1 MQDTDG
7 SDGQN
12 FKSLKLYVILDF
24 NKTLVRYIVPFP
36 SYNKAIQKK
45 TRRKNTMKTRTER
58 HYYANDYRHSRPYP
72 NAAERSYFQE
82 KLLDQVASVVT
93 VLGIIALLFFLV
105 TL

>member
-1 MQDTDG
+1 
-7 SDGQN
+7 
-12 FKSLKLYVILDF
+12 
-24 NKTLVRYIVPFP
+24 
-36 SYNKAIQKK
+36 
-45 TRRKNTMKTRTER
+45 MKTRTER

-82 KLLDQVASVVT
+82 KLLDQVTSVVT